1 MYIMG
6 ENPVIADPDQAHV
19 LEALSALDFLV
30 VQDIF
35 MTETASLADVVLPA
49 ASFLE
54 KDGTFTN
61 TDRRI
66 KRVRPV
72 IASPGEALADGEIVL
87 RVSRLLGVEAGFGS
101 ASDVMDEMATV
112 TPQYGGVTYGRLD
125 AAGELRWPCRDAG
138 DPGTAILHA
147 ETFTRGLGAFAV
159 VDYEPATDR
168 AAPERP
174 LVMTTGRHLWN
185 FHTNTMTVRSEGL
198 GGLNDHG
205 YIELSPADAGA
216 LGICDGDRVEVTSKH
231 GSLETEARVPR
242 RGGPKPGV
250 VFMPFH
256 FADSPANRITGT
268 DLDPTAKI
276 PELKVTSVRVSKVA
290 AQ

>member
-1 MYIMG
+1 
-6 ENPVIADPDQAHV
+6 
-19 LEALSALDFLV
+19 
-30 VQDIF
+30 
-35 MTETASLADVVLPA
+35 
-49 ASFLE
+49 SFLE

-72 IASPGEALADGEIVL
+72 IASPGDALPDGEIVL
-87 RVSRLLGVEAGFGS
+87 RMSRLLGLEAEYGS
-101 ASDVMDEMATV
+101 ASDIMDEMAMV
-112 TPQYGGVTYGRLD
+112 TPQYGGVTYERLD
-125 AAGELRWPCRDAG
+125 AEGELRWPCRDAG

-147 ETFTRGLGAFAV
+147 ETFTRGLGAFAA
-159 VDYEPATDR
+159 VDHEPTADR
-168 AAPERP
+168 PTAERP

-185 FHTNTMTVRSEGL
+185 FHTNTMTVHSEGL
-198 GGLNDHG
+198 GGLSECG
-205 YIELSPADAGA
+205 YLELSPVDAAA
-216 LGICDGDRVEVTSKH
+216 LGIGDGDRVEVTSRH
-231 GSLETEARVPR
+231 GSVETEARVPR

-276 PELKVTSVRVSKVA
+276 PELKVTSVRVRRVSGE
-290 AQ
+290 